1 VGAESEKLRPRFE
14 LFITR
19 AFCLYGSVAAENVA
33 TPLALK
39 TRSMNDFIP
48 QPDVT

>member
-1 VGAESEKLRPRFE
+1 M
-14 LFITR
+14 
-19 AFCLYGSVAAENVA
+19 VAAENVA